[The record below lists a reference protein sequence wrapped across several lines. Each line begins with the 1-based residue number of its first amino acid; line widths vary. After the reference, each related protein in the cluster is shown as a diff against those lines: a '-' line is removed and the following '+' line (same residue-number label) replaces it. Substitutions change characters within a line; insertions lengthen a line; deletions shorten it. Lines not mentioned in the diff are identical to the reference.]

1 MQSSDINSSKSV
13 ELLLP
18 TSLFA
23 DIYFLHL
30 SITKHLNRCIA
41 ARDMRMEYPS
51 IRVSAEADLS
61 CDGLIYA
68 VLTPC
73 TSSAPT
79 SSTKNIFTEI
89 RNKLLIFSIHY
100 LSISFIDYYPRSAR
114 DRRACALRAL
124 GLLLADGTPT
134 VGGGKTF

>member
-13 ELLLP
+13 ELLLR

-79 SSTKNIFTEI
+79 SSNKNIFTEM
-89 RNKLLIFSIHY
+89 RNNFFELCY
-100 LSISFIDYYPRSAR
+100 
-114 DRRACALRAL
+114 
-124 GLLLADGTPT
+124 LLAVQDSSIGDLVTHSLIY
-134 VGGGKTF
+134 

>member
-13 ELLLP
+13 ELLSP

-79 SSTKNIFTEI
+79 SSTKNIFYRDQKYLFMFLFI
-89 RNKLLIFSIHY
+89 IYLFHLLII
-100 LSISFIDYYPRSAR
+100 IDLLIYAVLTPCTSSAPTSSTQNIYYG
-114 DRRACALRAL
+114 D
-124 GLLLADGTPT
+124 
-134 VGGGKTF
+134 

>member
-13 ELLLP
+13 ELLLR

-79 SSTKNIFTEI
+79 SPTKNIFREI
-89 RNKLLIFSIHY
+89 RNKLLIFIFILY
-100 LSISFIDYYPRSAR
+100 LFHLLIIICLLIYAFLTPCTSSAPTSSTQNIFYR
-114 DRRACALRAL
+114 DQ
-124 GLLLADGTPT
+124 
-134 VGGGKTF
+134 K

>member
-13 ELLLP
+13 ELLLR

-30 SITKHLNRCIA
+30 SITKHLNTCIA

-79 SSTKNIFTEI
+79 SSTKNISTEI
-89 RNKLLIFSIHY
+89 RNKLSIY
-100 LSISFIDYYPRSAR
+100 VIYFSFILFINHYFVFVDSCSSYPLHFLCAHFLKQEYLYR
-114 DRRACALRAL
+114 DQ
-124 GLLLADGTPT
+124 
-134 VGGGKTF
+134 K